1 MIKRLL
7 ITLILLSALSSA
19 RAVTPEAADSMI
31 GALNHVL
38 DRRDTYYIY
47 RTYNIDSLGLALKR
61 LDTSDH
67 RRRAALLHEIYMQYS
82 SYQSDS
88 ARFFADRELEAAV
101 RTGDKELVAIAQS
114 DRLFSFISSGLFSD
128 GVDVV
133 RQTSLEGVT
142 PSTRALFYFRCIR
155 LYSDLSN
162 YADGTFRDRN
172 ASLSR
177 AYSDSVMTLL
187 PRQSYMAT
195 YASIFMTTTM
205 TLDQK
210 ISIFHDLLNRDDIDK
225 GEKAMISS
233 VLGDLYIEA
242 NDSLSAIYY
251 KANSA
256 KLDVESAK
264 RETTAKASLARYMSE
279 RGNIEAARRY
289 IQLALEDAQFFN
301 SKHRQSEIN
310 ALNTIIASK
319 RCDSLNSS
327 KRNLEYLVAGLTIL
341 VILLIFLLVVI
352 AKLNK
357 SLKESQA
364 LVHDSNT
371 VIQYTNSQLTEA
383 NRQLQES
390 MRIKEE
396 YIGYGFK
403 LNSQYIR
410 KIEELYKF
418 VDRKLAARQYD
429 DLRAHL
435 RKSDLRKEKE
445 NIQAQFDRIFKRLFP
460 TFISEYRALFPPD
473 DPGMADVTDGTF
485 SSEMR
490 IFALVRLGIHDSNDI
505 ATFLNYTP
513 STVNTYKSRAKTRS
527 IVSSEDFER
536 LIMEI
541 KSVVD

>member
-1 MIKRLL
+1 M
-7 ITLILLSALSSA
+7 
-19 RAVTPEAADSMI
+19 
-31 GALNHVL
+31 
-38 DRRDTYYIY
+38 
-47 RTYNIDSLGLALKR
+47 
-61 LDTSDH
+61 
-67 RRRAALLHEIYMQYS
+67 
-82 SYQSDS
+82 
-88 ARFFADRELEAAV
+88 
-101 RTGDKELVAIAQS
+101 
-114 DRLFSFISSGLFSD
+114 
-128 GVDVV
+128 
-133 RQTSLEGVT
+133 
-142 PSTRALFYFRCIR
+142 
-155 LYSDLSN
+155 
-162 YADGTFRDRN
+162 
-172 ASLSR
+172 
-177 AYSDSVMTLL
+177 
-187 PRQSYMAT
+187 
-195 YASIFMTTTM
+195 
-205 TLDQK
+205 
-210 ISIFHDLLNRDDIDK
+210 
-225 GEKAMISS
+225 
-233 VLGDLYIEA
+233 
-242 NDSLSAIYY
+242 
-251 KANSA
+251 
-256 KLDVESAK
+256 
-264 RETTAKASLARYMSE
+264 
-279 RGNIEAARRY
+279 
-289 IQLALEDAQFFN
+289 
-301 SKHRQSEIN
+301 
-310 ALNTIIASK
+310 
-319 RCDSLNSS
+319 
-327 KRNLEYLVAGLTIL
+327 
-341 VILLIFLLVVI
+341 VI